1 MLFVHT
7 GASRTRL
14 EGRIS
19 DLQAMAAQHPLV
31 TALAQE
37 VPLGAAVLEDLEQH
51 GPAQNVWTPLTGGTP
66 ALDRPVTPPT
76 ASAGGQASAPR
87 TDTVQGARG
96 GAVTARTQ
104 VLDVGEADLVQAPGA
119 AAAVLEV
126 RLLERVGHDL
136 LELLVVGAN
145 LLGIEEAGAGVD
157 GEAASW
163 AVILATFTSWGGD
176 A

>member
-1 MLFVHT
+1 MRWYPVIPRVLFVHT

-66 ALDRPVTPPT
+66 RPW
-76 ASAGGQASAPR
+76 
-87 TDTVQGARG
+87 TD
-96 GAVTARTQ
+96 
-104 VLDVGEADLVQAPGA
+104 L
-119 AAAVLEV
+119 
-126 RLLERVGHDL
+126 
-136 LELLVVGAN
+136 
-145 LLGIEEAGAGVD
+145 
-157 GEAASW
+157 
-163 AVILATFTSWGGD
+163 
-176 A
+176 